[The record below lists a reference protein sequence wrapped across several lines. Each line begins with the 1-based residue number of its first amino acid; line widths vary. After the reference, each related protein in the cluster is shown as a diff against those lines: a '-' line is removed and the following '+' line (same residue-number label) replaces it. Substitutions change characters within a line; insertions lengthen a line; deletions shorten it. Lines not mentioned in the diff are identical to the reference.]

1 MSDSS
6 DVQVLSLGGSMIVP
20 DEVDVG
26 FLQSFYRTI
35 DSYLSEE
42 ESRRVIIVCG
52 GGAPARRYQ
61 KAYRDVVPRPESDS
75 EDWIGIAATRLNS
88 ELLRQIFSD
97 YCLHPVVT
105 NPTAVS
111 IFPGRVLIASGWKPG
126 FSTDYDAVILAE
138 KFSADSLINL
148 SNIAKAYTDDP
159 KIDPNAKPIDQ
170 ISWSGFREIVGETW
184 IPGINVPFD
193 PIAAK
198 RASEIRLKVIIALG
212 SDLSNLKSILA
223 GKDFEGTIVGPD

>member
-1 MSDSS
+1 MSGTS
-6 DVQVLSLGGSMIVP
+6 DVQVISLGGSMIVP
-20 DEVDVG
+20 GEVDVE
-26 FLQSFYRTI
+26 FLKNFYRTI
-35 DSYLSEE
+35 DSYLSEK
-42 ESRRVIIVCG
+42 ESRRIIIVCG
-52 GGAPARRYQ
+52 GGAPARSYQ
-61 KAYRDVVPRPESDS
+61 RAYRNVVPRPQSDS

-88 ELLRQIFSD
+88 ELLKQVFSD
-97 YCLHPVVT
+97 YCMHPVVT
-105 NPTAVS
+105 NPTEVS
-111 IFPGRVLIASGWKPG
+111 VFPGRVLIASGWKPG

-159 KIDPNAKPIDQ
+159 RTNPNAKPIDK

-184 IPGINVPFD
+184 IPGKNVPFD

-212 SDLSNLKSILA
+212 SDMPNLTNILT
-223 GKDFEGTIVGPD
+223 GKDFEGTVVGPD